1 MTKKTGLGGQGVD
14 LLFGDNDTTTE
25 EKYFDCSINK
35 IIPNKY
41 QPRTEFN
48 EEDLE
53 ELSNSIKEN
62 GIIQPLIVTAGEEEN
77 KYSLVAGE
85 RRLRASLMA
94 GLKKVPVIL
103 MDVKNDDSLLEL
115 ALIENIQR
123 TDLNAIEEAEA
134 YKNLIEKFNYTQEQ
148 TAKKV
153 GKKRT
158 TVTNALRLLKLPE
171 NIQQDVKTGLLSEG
185 HARTLIKIQDNSEL
199 LAEVR
204 EKIIQESLSVR
215 QTEQLVKDLTSPEK
229 NREKKKE
236 KKKEAISSNYIK
248 TLTTALTNRFNSKI
262 VINQNGSKGKV
273 EIEYHSE
280 DDLKRVYSLLI
291 SE

>member
-1 MTKKTGLGGQGVD
+1 MAKKTGLGGQGVD

-291 SE
+291 SK

>member
-1 MTKKTGLGGQGVD
+1 MAKKTGLGGQGVD
-14 LLFGDNDTTTE
+14 LLFGDNDTAAE
-25 EKYFDCSINK
+25 EKYFDCSINS

-48 EEDLE
+48 EENLE
-53 ELSNSIKEN
+53 ELSNSIKEK

-85 RRLRASLMA
+85 RRLRASRMA

-103 MDVKNDDSLLEL
+103 IDVKNDDSLLEL

-148 TAKKV
+148 TAKRV

-158 TVTNALRLLKLPE
+158 TVTNALRLLKLPK
-171 NIQQDVKTGLLSEG
+171 NIQQDVKTGVLSEG

-199 LAEVR
+199 LTEVR

-229 NREKKKE
+229 SREKKKE
-236 KKKEAISSNYIK
+236 KKKEAISSHYIK

-273 EIEYHSE
+273 EIEYNSE